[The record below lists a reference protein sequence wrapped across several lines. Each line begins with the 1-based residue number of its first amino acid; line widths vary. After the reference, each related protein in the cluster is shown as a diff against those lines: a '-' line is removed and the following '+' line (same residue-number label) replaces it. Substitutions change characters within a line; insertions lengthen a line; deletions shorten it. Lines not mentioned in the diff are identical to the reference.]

1 MLLLMK
7 SNMDKKLKTIPKW
20 LALFFFW
27 FIILYFFGIIFFAIY
42 KRDDEKHFQNITSKT
57 KDFIKENRTK
67 DTLKSKTVVTKE
79 MLKDFI
85 ETDPQLQKEIKNK
98 ASVIA
103 DKEFNEKW
111 RNVSLEEIFKS
122 NIEFLNA
129 IKKLLNTKID
139 DSNKQYLQEGMRLG
153 IEMVSGLI
161 KSQKSIV
168 PRSLENLLVQ
178 LKTKE
183 QEIISYKN
191 EK

>member
-1 MLLLMK
+1 M
-7 SNMDKKLKTIPKW
+7 
-20 LALFFFW
+20 
-27 FIILYFFGIIFFAIY
+27 
-42 KRDDEKHFQNITSKT
+42 
-57 KDFIKENRTK
+57 
-67 DTLKSKTVVTKE
+67 
-79 MLKDFI
+79 
-85 ETDPQLQKEIKNK
+85 
-98 ASVIA
+98 
-103 DKEFNEKW
+103 
-111 RNVSLEEIFKS
+111 
-122 NIEFLNA
+122 
-129 IKKLLNTKID
+129 LNTKID

>member
-7 SNMDKKLKTIPKW
+7 SYMDKKLKTIPEW

-27 FIILYFFGIIFFAIY
+27 FIILYFFGIIFFAICR
-42 KRDDEKHFQNITSKT
+42 RDDEKHYQNITSNT

-139 DSNKQYLQEGMRLG
+139 DSNKQYLKEGMRLG

>member
-1 MLLLMK
+1 
-7 SNMDKKLKTIPKW
+7 MDKKLKTIPKW